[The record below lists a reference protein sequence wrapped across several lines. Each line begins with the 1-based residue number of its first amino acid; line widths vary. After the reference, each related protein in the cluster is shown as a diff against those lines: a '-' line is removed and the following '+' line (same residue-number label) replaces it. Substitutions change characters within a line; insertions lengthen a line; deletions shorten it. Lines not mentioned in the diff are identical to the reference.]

1 MVLHKKPKGTRAFYN
16 RDLLQQGPA
25 TKDDLLRMLDD
36 GTLAT
41 TELAWNKE
49 MDDWKPIQEIGILLK
64 KYPNIEE
71 TSTQPPHDSTV
82 VITTIG
88 TSTLIL

>member
-1 MVLHKKPKGTRAFYN
+1 MNWHYSKDGEERGPFST
-16 RDLLQQGPA
+16 DELLA
-25 TKDDLLRMLDD
+25 MLEDR
-36 GTLAT
+36 TINY

-82 VITTIG
+82 VSITIG

>member
-1 MVLHKKPKGTRAFYN
+1 
-16 RDLLQQGPA
+16 
-25 TKDDLLRMLDD
+25 
-36 GTLAT
+36 
-41 TELAWNKE
+41 

-64 KYPNIEE
+64 NYPNIEE
-71 TSTQPPHDSTV
+71 TSTQPPYDSTV

>member
-1 MVLHKKPKGTRAFYN
+1 MKWYYTKNQKQY
-16 RDLLQQGPA
+16 GPV
-25 TKDDLLRMLDD
+25 TQDDLLRMLTD
-36 GTLAT
+36 GILAT

-82 VITTIG
+82 VSITIG